1 VDLTKCYWEAV
12 HTTKTVRHPD
22 YVDIR
27 RDTLQSIKLF
37 FNTLTGQK
45 DIVTLT
51 RPDSI
56 DKWLISFRM
65 RTQVDGNSGVVKQRF
80 WIFNDRSKK
89 EITRVHEDGKID
101 KVKDWSELKI
111 NPATITRIDEL

>member
-1 VDLTKCYWEAV
+1 MDLSKLHWEAI
-12 HTTKTVRHPD
+12 HTGKTVRDPD

-27 RDTLQSIKLF
+27 RDTLQSIKLYQRS
-37 FNTLTGQK
+37 FNGQK
-45 DIVTLT
+45 DLVILA

-65 RTQVDGNSGVVKQRF
+65 RSQLVNGVLNKRF

-89 EITRVHEDGKID
+89 EITRVHEDGSID
-101 KVKDWSELKI
+101 KVKDWSELEIK
-111 NPATITRIDEL
+111 PATITRIDEL